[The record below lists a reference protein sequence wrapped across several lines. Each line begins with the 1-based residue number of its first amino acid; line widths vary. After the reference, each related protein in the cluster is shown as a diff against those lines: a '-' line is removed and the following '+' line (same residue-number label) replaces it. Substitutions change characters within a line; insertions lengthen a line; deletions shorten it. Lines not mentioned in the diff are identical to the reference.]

1 MLVCEILK
9 HISSD
14 YQIRIN
20 SLMDFRRYCSR
31 YSDEIKGADLFLSNT
46 SLGDYDYK
54 AEIDK
59 IVTNNNDSFQ
69 WSGDEIILKTG
80 ERGRI
85 INLEVKDIR
94 AENDMIVLVVKYGST
109 SDDDYGWKLR

>member
-20 SLMDFRRYCSR
+20 SVIDFRKYCSR
-31 YSDEIKGADLFLSNT
+31 YSSEIKGADLFLSNT
-46 SLGDYDYK
+46 PLGDYDYK
-54 AEIDK
+54 VEIDK
-59 IVTNNNDSFQ
+59 IVTSNIDSFQ

-85 INLEVKDIR
+85 INLDIKDIR

>member
-1 MLVCEILK
+1 MLVCELVK

-46 SLGDYDYK
+46 PLEDYDYK

-59 IVTNNNDSFQ
+59 IVTSNNDSFQ

-94 AENDMIVLVVKYGST
+94 AENDMIVLIVKYGST
-109 SDDDYGWKLR
+109 PDEDYGWKLR

>member
-20 SLMDFRRYCSR
+20 SVIDFRKYCSR
-31 YSDEIKGADLFLSNT
+31 YSSEIKGADLLLSNT
-46 SLGDYDYK
+46 PLGDYDYK
-54 AEIDK
+54 AEINK
-59 IVTNNNDSFQ
+59 IVTSNNDSFQ

-85 INLEVKDIR
+85 INLDIKDIR